1 VINEMHFMKTFMQV
15 VGLTCLSALAAMAP
29 VTSKAAVA
37 YDFNPGTPLVG
48 NQTDAAYS
56 LGTVFSINQP
66 ILVTG
71 LRVFDNGGDGLG
83 GPVTVSIYA
92 IGLSGTTITAGFRQV
107 YADFSGTAQSYDAA
121 TGTRYQSVT
130 PIQFSV
136 GTFLVVANHM
146 GTGTGASEV
155 NYNEAVNGGDPEI
168 VANTGGGLIS
178 FGNNYYNTDPSFAS
192 VSWAGAGGWAQDP
205 SAYQPNYAAG
215 NFDFTAVPEAHHFAM
230 AGAGLM
236 GLVYFGRSVLLRRKA
251 RA

>member
-1 VINEMHFMKTFMQV
+1 MHFMNTLKHV
-15 VGLTCLSALAAMAP
+15 VGLTCLSAFAALVP
-29 VTSKAAVA
+29 VNSEAAVA
-37 YDFNPGTPLVG
+37 YDYNPGTPLVG

-71 LRVFDNGGDGLG
+71 LRVFDNGGNGIG
-83 GPVTVSIYA
+83 GTGVRVSIYA
-92 IGLSGTTITAGFRQV
+92 IGLSGSTITAGFQQV
-107 YADFSGTAQSYDAA
+107 YADFSGTSQSYDAA
-121 TGTRYQSVT
+121 TGTRYQSIT
-130 PIQFSV
+130 PIQFTV

-155 NYNEAVNGGDPEI
+155 NYNEAVNAGAAEI

-178 FGNNYYNTDPSFAS
+178 FGNNYYNIDPTFFDPD
-192 VSWAGAGGWAQDP
+192 SWAGASGWAQDP
-205 SAYQPNYAAG
+205 SAYSPNYAAG

-236 GLVYFGRSVLLRRKA
+236 GLVYFGRCVVLRRKG